1 MKFAIT
7 TLISLLL
14 SSCIFVEGQIIKE
27 PQDIKVSNDLEKFAY
42 WDRCA
47 TVDVS
52 DKN

>member
-1 MKFAIT
+1 MKLAIT
-7 TLISLLL
+7 AIISLLL

-27 PQDIKVSNDLEKFAY
+27 PEDIKVSDSLERFAY

-47 TVDVS
+47 TVDVT